1 MCERKSLSTE
11 GESFSYVPVVYFRV
25 RTHDSEVGFDRLF
38 ILGLV
43 NRTVVWEA
51 RSALRSRVVFMKQKE
66 ERGVKRRFERSHF

>member
-1 MCERKSLSTE
+1 MCERKSLSAE

-25 RTHDSEVGFDRLF
+25 RTYDSEVGFDRLF

-51 RSALRSRVVFMKQKE
+51 RSGLAWQGGVYE
-66 ERGVKRRFERSHF
+66 AERGKGVCEKKV

>member
-11 GESFSYVPVVYFRV
+11 GESFSYVPMVYFQV

-51 RSALRSRVVFMKQKE
+51 RSAWRSRVVFMKQKE